1 MKNITLA
8 IEEEILDAV
17 RIYAAERKT
26 SVNAVVRDYLTNI
39 ARNRSRAKEAMAELR
54 KMSETTGARLG
65 PGYVFDRDSL
75 YDR

>member
-8 IEEEILDAV
+8 VEDEVLDAV

-54 KMSETTGARLG
+54 KISETSEARLG
-65 PGYVFDRDSL
+65 PGYLFDRDSL